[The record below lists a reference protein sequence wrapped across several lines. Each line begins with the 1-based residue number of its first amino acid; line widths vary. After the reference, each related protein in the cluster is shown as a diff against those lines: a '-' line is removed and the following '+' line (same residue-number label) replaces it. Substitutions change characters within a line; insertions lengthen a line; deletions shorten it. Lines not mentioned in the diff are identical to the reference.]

1 VSDALK
7 FHMAMPTADLARLER
22 QQVTDPVEAAKKFE
36 GLMIQMMVKEM
47 RKTLPENGLFG
58 SDEISMY
65 EDLFDQVIA
74 DRIAEGRGLGL
85 AEQII
90 QSPSERFLGA
100 GDAPAAADL
109 RPGSPRIS
117 LPSVDPGRR
126 APMPVFGRITSLF
139 GQRRDPIHGQ
149 ERHHNGMDIAAPEG
163 SPIQSIRP
171 GVVTFAGDMG
181 TYGKVVVVDHGEG
194 LETRYAHCSELLVE
208 EGEKV
213 RPGNVIAKVGSTGR
227 STGPHLHF
235 EARKGDQP
243 LDPRTL
249 FGWQGEKE
257 LK

>member
-1 VSDALK
+1 MSDALN
-7 FHMAMPTADLARLER
+7 FHMSMPTADLARLER
-22 QQVTDPVEAAKKFE
+22 QQATDPVEAAKKFE

-58 SDEISMY
+58 SDDISMY

-85 AEQII
+85 ADQLLHA
-90 QSPSERFLGA
+90 SEGSLLGS
-100 GDAPAAADL
+100 GDASGAADL

-126 APMPVFGRITSLF
+126 APMPVFGKITSLF

-194 LETRYAHCSELLVE
+194 LETRYAHCSELLVV

>member
-1 VSDALK
+1 
-7 FHMAMPTADLARLER
+7 MAMPTADLARLER
-22 QQVTDPVEAAKKFE
+22 QQATDPVEAAKKFE

-58 SDEISMY
+58 SDDISMY

-85 AEQII
+85 AEQMIK
-90 QSPSERFLGA
+90 
-100 GDAPAAADL
+100 AADGKL
-109 RPGSPRIS
+109 GSIEDASATRAPLPGSLQLSIPAVS
-117 LPSVDPGRR
+117 PGPR
-126 APMPVFGRITSLF
+126 APMPVFGKVTSLF

-149 ERHHNGMDIAAPEG
+149 DRHHNGMDIAAPEG
-163 SPIQSIRP
+163 SPIQSVRP

-208 EGEKV
+208 EGERV
-213 RPGNVIAKVGSTGR
+213 RPGSVIAKVGSTGR

-235 EARKGDQP
+235 EARKSDQP

-249 FGWQGEKE
+249 FGWLGEKD

>member
-1 VSDALK
+1 MSDALN

-22 QQVTDPVEAAKKFE
+22 QQATDPVEAAKKFE

-47 RKTLPENGLFG
+47 RKTLPEDGLFG
-58 SDEISMY
+58 SDDISLY
-65 EDLFDQVIA
+65 EDLFDQVLA

-85 AEQII
+85 AEQIL
-90 QSPSERFLGA
+90 QAPGGKLLGSGNAPSDLG
-100 GDAPAAADL
+100 
-109 RPGSPRIS
+109 RTPGSPRIS
-117 LPSVDPGRR
+117 LPTVDPGRR

-149 ERHHNGMDIAAPEG
+149 QRQHNGMDISAPEG
-163 SPIQSIRP
+163 APIQSIRP

-208 EGEKV
+208 EGARV
-213 RPGNVIAKVGSTGR
+213 RPGHVIAKVGSTGR

-249 FGWQGEKE
+249 FGWQGEKD

>member
-1 VSDALK
+1 MSDALK
-7 FHMAMPTADLARLER
+7 FHMAMPTADMARLER
-22 QQVTDPVEAAKKFE
+22 QQATDPVEAAQRFE

-47 RKTLPENGLFG
+47 RKTLPDNGLFG
-58 SDEISMY
+58 SDDISMY

-85 AEQII
+85 AEQML
-90 QSPSERFLGA
+90 QDSKGNLVGS
-100 GDAPAAADL
+100 GDASGAADL
-109 RPGSPRIS
+109 LPGSPRIS
-117 LPSVDPGRR
+117 LPTVDPGRR
-126 APMPVFGRITSLF
+126 VPMPVFGKITSLF
-139 GQRRDPIHGQ
+139 GQRHDPIHGQ
-149 ERHHNGMDIAAPEG
+149 QRQHNGMDIAAPEG

-208 EGEKV
+208 EGESV

-249 FGWQGEKE
+249 FGWQGEKD